1 MNSTMFKIME
11 LCEKVVSDSKVYN
24 KEVHVAKNIAC
35 KIENKIK
42 LNKLDLDFVM
52 NLQLKYG
59 M

>member
-1 MNSTMFKIME
+1 MFKIME

-24 KEVHVAKNIAC
+24 KEVHIAKNIAC